1 MATMG
6 AITVAYIRV
15 SVEGRPR
22 STARHRATL
31 LQRFLDW
38 AGDERRV
45 GDLTTSL
52 LTEYAT
58 FLRGEG
64 IGSVS
69 RYVAQVEQVWAWAWN
84 RSDAFPGVPEPQR
97 VTGRDGD
104 LPHRVEPV
112 ATDTPSWAEVDA
124 MIDALTPEGC
134 AEWLERRRAAGEAD
148 LRGFGYRPQWRVH
161 WQVALVQRFT
171 GLRVSQIASLMRDDL
186 DLERERL
193 VIRAGRVGAK
203 GQRRDRVVP
212 MHPHLAGLLGE
223 WELPEEGTVFGRVA
237 TKGPRRG
244 QRLDLVGA
252 EVADVFRRA
261 WERAGVPRSR
271 WGAVGGRSNARPT
284 NAIRARWK
292 STIAGATSYD
302 LATMMVGQASRGEH
316 DAYVALGN
324 PEASP
329 YWNAMTA
336 ALASIPVGSEE
347 QPLREAS

>member
-1 MATMG
+1 MSRPLLAPVDRHPTML
-6 AITVAYIRV
+6 ITTGSSLV
-15 SVEGRPR
+15 RP
-22 STARHRATL
+22 S
-31 LQRFLDW
+31 
-38 AGDERRV
+38 G
-45 GDLTTSL
+45 
-52 LTEYAT
+52 
-58 FLRGEG
+58 
-64 IGSVS
+64 
-69 RYVAQVEQVWAWAWN
+69 
-84 RSDAFPGVPEPQR
+84 FPGVPEPRR

-134 AEWLERRRAAGEAD
+134 AAWMG
-148 LRGFGYRPQWRVH
+148 RVH

-193 VIRAGRVGAK
+193 VIRAGRVGTK

-223 WELPEEGTVFGRVA
+223 WELPDEGTVFGRVA

-252 EVADVFRRA
+252 EVADVFGRA

-271 WGAVGGRSNARPT
+271 WGAVGGRSNARPP
-284 NAIRARWK
+284 NAMPARWQ
-292 STIAGATSYD
+292 STLAGATSYG
-302 LATMMVGQASRGEH
+302 LATMMVGQATRGEH
-316 DAYVALGN
+316 DAHVALGN

-336 ALASIPVGSEE
+336 ALASIPVCSEE
-347 QPLREAS
+347 QALREAS